1 MHVSRIDITKI
12 LFLDIET
19 VPQYASYDELPDVER
34 QLWANKS
41 KRLQNEEISQE
52 ELYKKAGIFAEFG
65 KIICISVA
73 FVVQKNDDLQVRV
86 RSFAGHDEKQLL
98 EDFMTLV
105 HKYFNSEKTFFCA
118 HNGIEFDF
126 PYLARRA
133 LINGISL
140 PKLLDAR
147 GKKPWEMPYID
158 TLDLWRFGDYKNYTS
173 LKLLTHIFAI
183 PTPKDDIDGSM
194 VCDVYWSEN
203 DLQRIVTY
211 CQKDVIAIL
220 QLFRK
225 YRCEEL
231 IPEHA
236 ITIVDTITNY
246 ELRITSEQVT
256 SEQVIVTEN

>member
-1 MHVSRIDITKI
+1 MNLHISRIDITKI

-19 VPQYASYDELPDVER
+19 VPQYASFEELPEEECE
-34 QLWANKS
+34 LWKNKA
-41 KRLQNEEISQE
+41 KRLQTEDISQE

-73 FVVQKNDDLQVRV
+73 FVVKNNDDLQVRV
-86 RSFAGHDEKQLL
+86 RSFSGDNEKQIL

-105 HKYFNSEKTFFCA
+105 RKYFNSGKTYFCA

-133 LINGISL
+133 LINGIAIPRS
-140 PKLLDAR
+140 LDAR
-147 GKKPWEMPYID
+147 GRKPWESPYID

-173 LKLLTHIFAI
+173 LKLLTHIFQI
-183 PTPKDDIDGSM
+183 PTPKDDIDGSK

-220 QLFRK
+220 QLFRR
-225 YRCEEL
+225 YRCEPL
-231 IPEHA
+231 IPEDV
-236 ITIVDTITNY
+236 ITIVI
-246 ELRITSEQVT
+246 
-256 SEQVIVTEN
+256 